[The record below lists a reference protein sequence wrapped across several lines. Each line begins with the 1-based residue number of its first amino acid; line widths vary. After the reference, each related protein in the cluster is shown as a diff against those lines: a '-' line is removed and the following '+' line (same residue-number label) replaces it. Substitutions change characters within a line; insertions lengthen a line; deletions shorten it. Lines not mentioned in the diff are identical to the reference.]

1 MQKKFSIYH
10 LLFLALAFSSCIKK
24 EVTPLADEGKTF
36 VKILE
41 SGENKVFLSPYS
53 GVKAVPLFSIR
64 KDANSNASLQTTTPI
79 TLTRIDAMVDRY
91 NNDNGTDYE
100 ILPDSLYSLAS
111 YIAKSG
117 NTYTFD
123 MTAGEFAKE
132 FSINLNGD
140 KWDLSKKYALGFAL
154 TSVGSSASK
163 SDGRDSVVALISVKN
178 KYDGVYKVTGTM
190 LDVTNALFVG
200 TYPLE
205 WELQT
210 TGTSQCV
217 VVDNVQLG
225 IPGHVFNSAGDPSS
239 PNTYYGSY
247 GLVVNFD
254 LATDAITS
262 VVNYYGQP
270 ASNTR
275 SAGLDPSGAN
285 KYTASS
291 KTIDIKYYMYH
302 PSVMGSSPA
311 PYGPPRVYFNEQWSY
326 LRAR

>member
-36 VKILE
+36 IKILE
-41 SGENKVFLSPYS
+41 GPENKVFLSPFTGIKS
-53 GVKAVPLFSIR
+53 VPLYSVR
-64 KDANSNASLQTTTPI
+64 RDANSNASLQQTAPI
-79 TLTRIDAMVDRY
+79 TLTRIDAMVTRY
-91 NNDNGTDYE
+91 NADNGTDYE
-100 ILPDSLYSLAS
+100 LLPDSLYTLGAG
-111 YIAKSG
+111 IAKSG

-123 MTAGEFAKE
+123 MVAGDFAKE
-132 FSINLNGD
+132 FAINLNGS

-154 TSVGSSASK
+154 TSVGSNAAKASGK
-163 SDGRDSVVALISVKN
+163 DSVIALISVKN
-178 KYDGVYKVTGTM
+178 KYDGVYSVTGTM
-190 LDVTNALFVG
+190 LDITNALFVG

-210 TGTSQCV
+210 TGTSSCV

-225 IPGHVFNSAGDPSS
+225 IPGHVFNSAGDPTT

-262 VVNYYGQP
+262 VTNYYGQP
-270 ASNTR
+270 AGNTR
-275 SAGLDPSGAN
+275 SAALDPSGAN
-285 KYTASS
+285 RYTAAS
-291 KTIDIKYYMYH
+291 KTIDIKYYMIQ
-302 PSVMGSSPA
+302 PSAVPASPNI
-311 PYGPPRVYFNEQWSY
+311 RVFFNEKWSY

>member
-36 VKILE
+36 IKILE
-41 SGENKVFLSPYS
+41 GPENKTFLSPFT
-53 GVKAVPLFSIR
+53 GVKPVPLFSVR
-64 KDANSNASLQTTTPI
+64 RDANSNASLQSTAPI
-79 TLTRIDAMVDRY
+79 TLTRIDALVDRY
-91 NNDNGTDYE
+91 NADNGTDYE
-100 ILPDSLYSLAS
+100 QLPDSLYTLAS

-123 MTAGEFAKE
+123 MLAGDFAKE
-132 FSINLNGD
+132 FAVNLNGS

-154 TSVGSSASK
+154 TSVGSNATK
-163 SDGRDSVVALISVKN
+163 SSGRDTVVALISVKN

-190 LDVTNALFVG
+190 VDVSNPLFVG
-200 TYPLE
+200 SFPLE

-210 TGTSQCV
+210 TGASSCV

-225 IPGHVFNSAGDPSS
+225 IPGHVFNSAGGGA

-254 LATDAITS
+254 LTTDAISS

-275 SAGLDPSGAN
+275 SAALDPSGLN
-285 KYTASS
+285 RYSASS
-291 KTIDIKYYMYH
+291 KTIDIKYYMIQ
-302 PSVMGSSPA
+302 PSVIPT
-311 PYGPPRVYFNEQWSY
+311 PPSIRVYFNEQWSF
-326 LRAR
+326 LRSR

>member
-1 MQKKFSIYH
+1 MQKKFSIYY
-10 LLFLALAFSSCIKK
+10 LLFIALAFSSCIKK
-24 EVTPLADEGKTF
+24 EVTPLGDEGKTF
-36 VKILE
+36 IKILE
-41 SGENKVFLSPYS
+41 GPENKVFLSPYS
-53 GVKAVPLFSIR
+53 GVKAVPIYSVR
-64 KDANSNASLQTTTPI
+64 RDANSNASLQTTAPI
-79 TLTRIDAMVDRY
+79 TLTRIDAMVTRY
-91 NNDNGTDYE
+91 NAENGTDYE
-100 ILPDSLYSLAS
+100 ILPDSLYTLPS

-123 MTAGEFAKE
+123 MVAGDFSKE
-132 FSINLNGD
+132 FSINLNGS
-140 KWDLSKKYALGFAL
+140 KWDLSHKYALGFAL
-154 TSVGSSASK
+154 TSVGSNNAK

-190 LDVTNALFVG
+190 LDVSNALFVG

-210 TGTSQCV
+210 TGTSSCV

-225 IPGHVFNSAGDPSS
+225 IPGHVFNSAGGTS

-254 LATDAITS
+254 LATDAISS

-275 SAGLDPSGAN
+275 SAALDPSGAN
-285 KYTASS
+285 RYTASS
-291 KTIDIKYYMYH
+291 KTIDIKYYMIQ
-302 PSVMGSSPA
+302 PSVIPT
-311 PYGPPRVYFNEQWSY
+311 PPSIRVYFNEQWSY
-326 LRAR
+326 LRGR